1 MTPHLDK
8 LDRWLRDDARIELP
22 DAGFTARVMGALP
35 PAASRPLPWL
45 KPLLVFGSAALGGVL
60 AVSLAPAGASVV
72 QGFLDLAQLRAT
84 PAAITGIAMAAA
96 LFLSA
101 IVLAADAD

>member
-1 MTPHLDK
+1 MTRGLDK
-8 LDRWLRDDARIELP
+8 LERLLRDDARIVLP

-35 PAASRPLPWL
+35 AAPARPRPWL
-45 KPLLVFGSAALGGVL
+45 KPLLVLGSATIGGVL

-72 QGFLDLAQLRAT
+72 QGFLDLAQMRAT

-96 LFLSA
+96 LLLSA
-101 IVLAADAD
+101 IVLAADTD